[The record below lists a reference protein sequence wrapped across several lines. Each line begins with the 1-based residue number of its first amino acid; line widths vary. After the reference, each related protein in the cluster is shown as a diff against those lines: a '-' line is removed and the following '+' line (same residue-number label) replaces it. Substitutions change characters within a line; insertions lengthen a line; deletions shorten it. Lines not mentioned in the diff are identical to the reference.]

1 MTIQSNRTL
10 GGAGALLILVGVVG
24 SVLSVVVLANPTSA
38 VNLAILGISAIISLL
53 AFAGFILFLVA
64 MHGFSKDYS
73 EPKIFNYIIYGIIGS
88 IISGVIIGI
97 VWFVFVMAA
106 IMLNLA
112 SLPTGSS
119 AIQSWIS
126 PYLSPLTSVT
136 SLVMLVW
143 IFFNYKAYNMLA
155 EKSKVPLFRTA
166 AKIFVAGAIINIGIG
181 VLFAVLSYTSGI
193 DYRILSAAAL
203 PGGIV
208 QYAAWA
214 LMAKGFFSIETPS
227 TQTSVQSTYATAAA
241 TQQRYCSKCG
251 APNRS
256 DAIYCSHC
264 GQTL

>member
-1 MTIQSNRTL
+1 M
-10 GGAGALLILVGVVG
+10 LVGVVG
-24 SVLSVVVLANPTSA
+24 SVLSAVVIANPASA

-53 AFAGFILFLVA
+53 AFVGFILFLVA
-64 MHGFSKDYS
+64 MYGFSKDYRES
-73 EPKIFNYIIYGIIGS
+73 QIFNYIIYGIIGS
-88 IISGVIIGI
+88 IISGVVIGI

-106 IMLNLA
+106 MMLNLA

-119 AIQSWIS
+119 AIQSWLS

-143 IFFNYKAYNMLA
+143 IFFNYKAYNILA

-166 AKIFVAGAIINIGIG
+166 AKIFVAGAIINIVVGIIF
-181 VLFAVLSYTSGI
+181 VAISYTSGL

-208 QYAAWA
+208 QYGAWA
-214 LMAKGFFSIETPS
+214 LMAKGFFSIETS
-227 TQTSVQSTYATAAA
+227 ATQTAVPSTYAIAP

-251 APNRS
+251 APDRN

>member
-10 GGAGALLILVGVVG
+10 GGTGAYLMLTGVIG
-24 SVLSVVVLANPTSA
+24 SVLSAVVIANPASA
-38 VNLAILGISAIISLL
+38 VNFAILGISTIISLL
-53 AFAGFILFLVA
+53 AFAGFILLLVA
-64 MHGFSKDYS
+64 MHGFSKDYR

-106 IMLNLA
+106 MMLNLA

-119 AIQSWIS
+119 AIQSWLS

-143 IFFNYKAYNMLA
+143 IFFNYKAYNILA
-155 EKSKVPLFRTA
+155 EKSKIPLFRTA
-166 AKIFVAGAIINIGIG
+166 AKIFVAGAIINIVVGIIF
-181 VLFAVLSYTSGI
+181 VAVSYMSGL

-214 LMAKGFFSIETPS
+214 LMAKGFFSMQAPATQTAVPS
-227 TQTSVQSTYATAAA
+227 TYTPAA
-241 TQQRYCSKCG
+241 TQQRCCSKCG
-251 APNRS
+251 APNQN